1 MLQRS
6 IEPQKHCGPQPRR
19 DSASFRWGGE
29 QMNYLLDDIVEGLP
43 IWPWMETTI
52 TPLTSFDGRMA
63 ALRPRLERLKAR
75 LHQEAAV

>member
-1 MLQRS
+1 
-6 IEPQKHCGPQPRR
+6 
-19 DSASFRWGGE
+19 
-29 QMNYLLDDIVEGLP
+29 MNYLLDDIVEGLP

-75 LHQEAAV
+75 LHQKAAV